1 MKAKLLILLVTTI
14 SMVGCTSIRPI
25 DMEKVDLTEVLET
38 GDRVIAYEK
47 QGRVVDMTLTTIED
61 GVLIGSYTGSGMTT
75 VEVNIE
81 DIEKIEAEKISGA
94 KTTGAVVG
102 GLVLV
107 PLVAA
112 GAVIVGAGA
121 VASQL

>member
-47 QGRVVDMTLTTIED
+47 QGRVVDMTLTRIED
-61 GVLIGSYTGSGMTT
+61 GVLIGSYTGSGMTS

-102 GLVLV
+102 GLILV